1 MYIERQ
7 LEKKFIAINEE
18 YACVLLTGPRQV
30 GKSTMLRHLMEG
42 TARAEVSLDDLEER
56 RLAKT
61 DPAMFLKLHPAPV
74 LIDEVQYAP
83 ELFSYIKIAVDNG
96 AAPGSYWL
104 TGSQAYRLMELAQ
117 ESLAGRTAILHMSAL
132 SQSEL
137 CGAMEVSP
145 FSLELDEL
153 QKRKAL
159 LSPAT
164 PNEIYQRIWDGAL
177 PGHRSGKYKD
187 RDVFYSSYI
196 QTYIDRDV
204 TTDIPGV
211 DKVMFAD
218 FIRAAACRSGQMLNL
233 HDIAG
238 DVGVSDDTA
247 KRWMKELEKSGIVF
261 FLHPY
266 SNNLL
271 KRTIK
276 TPKMYFFDTGLV
288 SYLTRYS
295 SPEILMNGAINGA
308 ILENYVVSEIIKT
321 YSNSAKDCLLHY
333 YRDKNSNEIDL
344 IMESDGQLH
353 PIEIK
358 KKHQPAHTNYGRFQA
373 ARQGLRAERDR
384 RDHLPSGDIKRNRQ
398 QHIYHPRVDDLISFQ
413 KIFYTQPLGF
423 QEKSSG
429 FFYRACY
436 PKNINEGGSKMTN
449 EELNTALYKKVF
461 AEQEKYREWLLS
473 QPPDEI
479 LNHCYE
485 YTVREDIVLALEE
498 YDLSDK
504 QCKALL
510 KSPSPLADVFKDFE
524 KRETDHMDNIRDTIE
539 CRANAVIRTDF
550 LRDRREAR

>member
-1 MYIERQ
+1 MVIIKA
-7 LEKKFIAINEE
+7 LAW
-18 YACVLLTGPRQV
+18 VL
-30 GKSTMLRHLMEG
+30 
-42 TARAEVSLDDLEER
+42 SL
-56 RLAKT
+56 A
-61 DPAMFLKLHPAPV
+61 
-74 LIDEVQYAP
+74 
-83 ELFSYIKIAVDNG
+83 AVVT
-96 AAPGSYWL
+96 WL
-104 TGSQAYRLMELAQ
+104 VAQ

-247 KRWMKELEKSGIVF
+247 KRWMKELEKSGIMF

-321 YSNSAKDCLLHY
+321 YSNSAQDCLLHY

-358 KKHQPAHTNYGRFQA
+358 KSINPPTQITGAFKLLDKASVPRGKFFRPVFDCIRRTKTGNRKGKRRFNGRRIGRKNSFRRICRKASFMRICFPTTYSFWAKSFPA
-373 ARQGLRAERDR
+373 L
-384 RDHLPSGDIKRNRQ
+384 
-398 QHIYHPRVDDLISFQ
+398 
-413 KIFYTQPLGF
+413 
-423 QEKSSG
+423 
-429 FFYRACY
+429 
-436 PKNINEGGSKMTN
+436 
-449 EELNTALYKKVF
+449 
-461 AEQEKYREWLLS
+461 
-473 QPPDEI
+473 
-479 LNHCYE
+479 
-485 YTVREDIVLALEE
+485 
-498 YDLSDK
+498 
-504 QCKALL
+504 
-510 KSPSPLADVFKDFE
+510 
-524 KRETDHMDNIRDTIE
+524 
-539 CRANAVIRTDF
+539 
-550 LRDRREAR
+550 